1 MGGVKQYFK
10 YLCSNILYCFDINL
24 TKRIITKQRFM
35 NKKKTYTAPISEVIE
50 CDYVTMICGS
60 NVTIDSSNSEEKD
73 WDPNRNIGGDEEYGF
88 E

>member
-1 MGGVKQYFK
+1 
-10 YLCSNILYCFDINL
+10 
-24 TKRIITKQRFM
+24 M
-35 NKKKTYTAPISEVIE
+35 NKKKTYTKPTSEVIV
-50 CDYVTMICGS
+50 CGYVTMICGS